1 MAEILEDHEFGK
13 VGRSDGYPY
22 DEWFDGQVW
31 KLVRGT
37 DYECTSSSMRT
48 SAQQVGKTR
57 NKNVRTN
64 MIMDGKGIV
73 VQAKGE
79 E

>member
-1 MAEILEDHEFGK
+1 MAEILEDYEFIGAGSGK
-13 VGRSDGYPY
+13 YPW
-22 DEWFDGQVW
+22 DLWLDGQVW

-73 VQAKGE
+73 IQAKGE
-79 E
+79 V

>member
-1 MAEILEDHEFGK
+1 MAEILEDYEFIGAGSGK
-13 VGRSDGYPY
+13 YPW
-22 DEWFDGQVW
+22 DLWLDGQVW

-37 DYECTSSSMRT
+37 DYECTSASMRT
-48 SAQQVGKTR
+48 SAQQVGKNR
-57 NKNVRTN
+57 NKDVRTN

-79 E
+79 V